1 MKATAIGLLVVSAY
15 WIEQGI
21 VALSKDTWQGVEGI
35 ALGVLLLPLAKYLWG
50 RDLGGSTSSKR

>member
-21 VALSKDTWQGVEGI
+21 VALNKDTWQGIEGI
-35 ALGVLLLPLAKYLWG
+35 VLGVLLLPLAKYLWS
-50 RDLGGSTSSKR
+50 RDLGGSSSSR

>member
-21 VALSKDTWQGVEGI
+21 VTFGQDTWQGVEGI
-35 ALGVLLLPLAKYLWG
+35 ALGLLLLPLAKYLWS
-50 RDLGGSTSSKR
+50 RDLGGSTSSRR

>member
-21 VALSKDTWQGVEGI
+21 VALNKDTGKV
-35 ALGVLLLPLAKYLWG
+35 
-50 RDLGGSTSSKR
+50 

>member
-21 VALSKDTWQGVEGI
+21 VALSKDTLQGVEGLV
-35 ALGVLLLPLAKYLWG
+35 LGLLLLPVARYLWN
-50 RDLGGSTSSKR
+50 RDLGGSSSSK

>member
-21 VALSKDTWQGVEGI
+21 VTFGQDTWQGVGGI
-35 ALGVLLLPLAKYLWG
+35 ALGLLLLPLAKYLWG
-50 RDLGGSTSSKR
+50 RDLGGSTSSRR

>member
-21 VALSKDTWQGVEGI
+21 VTLSKDTWQGVEGI
-35 ALGVLLLPLAKYLWG
+35 ALGLLLLPLAKYLWS
-50 RDLGGSTSSKR
+50 RDLGGSSSSK